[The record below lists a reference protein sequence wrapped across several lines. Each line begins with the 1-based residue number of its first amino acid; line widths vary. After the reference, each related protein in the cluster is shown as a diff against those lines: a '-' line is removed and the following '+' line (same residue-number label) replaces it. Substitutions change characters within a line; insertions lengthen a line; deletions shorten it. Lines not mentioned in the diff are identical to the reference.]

1 MNRKIRRWSIYSNE
15 TFIQKI
21 VIKPFYDQYLF
32 ISFMTRPVSLLFGM
46 HTNPSLMFATYMC
59 HTTDVW
65 VYLKYFMF
73 LVMLLLSVC
82 KELSLVFLPTITSS
96 WTWQLF
102 LYAMISFI
110 NKYNNSISLKQGA
123 SLRKSFIYLAYQTF
137 IKTGFLSQFL
147 LIPHI
152 LTDIVTTPISNQ
164 LLLMI
169 AECLCI
175 PNF

>member
-1 MNRKIRRWSIYSNE
+1 MISICLFLLWHAQYRSFSECIQIRHWCLPLVCVKRPMYEFTWNISCSWSC
-15 TFIQKI
+15 
-21 VIKPFYDQYLF
+21 YL
-32 ISFMTRPVSLLFGM
+32 
-46 HTNPSLMFATYMC
+46 C
-59 HTTDVW
+59 
-65 VYLKYFMF
+65 
-73 LVMLLLSVC
+73 LSVRNC
-82 KELSLVFLPTITSS
+82 LWFFFLPAMTSS

-102 LYAMISFI
+102 LYAMINFI

>member
-73 LVMLLLSVC
+73 LVMLLMSVC
-82 KELSLVFLPTITSS
+82 KELSLFFFYQQWLVPGLDNYSCMLWSVSLTNIIIPLVWNRVRRYGNHSSTLHIRPLSKPVFCLNFC
-96 WTWQLF
+96 WF
-102 LYAMISFI
+102 
-110 NKYNNSISLKQGA
+110 
-123 SLRKSFIYLAYQTF
+123 
-137 IKTGFLSQFL
+137 
-147 LIPHI
+147 
-152 LTDIVTTPISNQ
+152 PI
-164 LLLMI
+164 
-169 AECLCI
+169 
-175 PNF
+175 F